1 VLYLWGYEH
10 KYFKANQWRRS
21 RARGRRDGGANLR
34 REPFKMVAT
43 VFIGQDAGSNPE
55 FGEALPKVATG
66 GLDPLD

>member
-1 VLYLWGYEH
+1 
-10 KYFKANQWRRS
+10 
-21 RARGRRDGGANLR
+21 
-34 REPFKMVAT
+34 MVAT